1 MLDLKT
7 PFIFSLVALSVSAAA
22 QSDESSLQGA
32 HDELEHIEVKRHF
45 QPYRGNVPLIDTP
58 QAIDRITAD
67 TLANEGITRFIDA
80 LDFAPTIV
88 RQNNSGGM
96 FDSFAI
102 RGFSGDENNPSGY
115 LINGFNVRGYSGNRS
130 TVNVQTTKINDGMVS
145 PLKRHRNVP
154 NLELNNQVNKV
165 RRPK

>member
-1 MLDLKT
+1 LILK
-7 PFIFSLVALSVSAAA
+7 
-22 QSDESSLQGA
+22 
-32 HDELEHIEVKRHF
+32 
-45 QPYRGNVPLIDTP
+45 
-58 QAIDRITAD
+58 
-67 TLANEGITRFIDA
+67 EGITRFIDA
-80 LDFAPTIV
+80 LDFVPTIV

-96 FDSFAI
+96 FDSFAS
-102 RGFSGDENNPSGY
+102 RSFSGDENNPSGY